1 MKLVCNCFITVMNI
15 QVPKPCEWTLENS
28 QTCDEKFDQSEN
40 IVPRHIEENENS
52 SSIINSTEE
61 TEGTQQKIIR

>member
-1 MKLVCNCFITVMNI
+1 MNI

-40 IVPRHIEENENS
+40 KVPRHIEENENS
-52 SSIINSTEE
+52 SSIINSSEE
-61 TEGTQQKIIR
+61 TEGT